1 MAYRRGAPVCQFGR
15 KTIRAMPD
23 HNYFG
28 THAAELDELTYHL
41 IEGADGVLP
50 QVIQCPEYRKT
61 RAVDREVRSLLVREL
76 SVERA

>member
-1 MAYRRGAPVCQFGR
+1 
-15 KTIRAMPD
+15 MPD

-50 QVIQCPEYRKT
+50 QVIQRPEYRQT
-61 RAVDREVRSLLVREL
+61 RAVDRKSARGRSVLPLASGMAGL
-76 SVERA
+76 